1 MTADVL
7 STDLANVEP
16 LALPFVRADE
26 STLSLHFNLSTTQS
40 RMVSQRPFDLDL
52 PYTKT
57 MMGFLLALPRP
68 AHILMIGLGG
78 GSLAKFCYRH
88 MPETRM
94 TVVEINPYVKAMRQR
109 FLIPDDDTRFSVVC
123 ADGAAFVRDARPEFD
138 VILVDGFDAQ
148 GQASALSTQAFY
160 DHCRRCLTGHS
171 LMVVNLDEGHPDHLL
186 FVQRIRQA
194 FADQVLMLDVDERDN
209 CIVLA
214 GKGVSLAASDM
225 SLNAALDHHAANVQS
240 QLRSEFERILRVVH
254 KLEPLAPDVS
264 LRFPG
269 LTF

>member
-1 MTADVL
+1 
-7 STDLANVEP
+7 
-16 LALPFVRADE
+16 
-26 STLSLHFNLSTTQS
+26 
-40 RMVSQRPFDLDL
+40 
-52 PYTKT
+52 
-57 MMGFLLALPRP
+57 
-68 AHILMIGLGG
+68 
-78 GSLAKFCYRH
+78 
-88 MPETRM
+88 M

-160 DHCRRCLTGHS
+160 DNCHRCLTGPS

-194 FADQVLMLDVDERDN
+194 FADQMLMLDVDERDN

-225 SLNAALDHHAANVQS
+225 SLNAALDHHVPDMHS
-240 QLRSEFERILRVVH
+240 QLRNEFERILRVVN
-254 KLEPLAPDVS
+254 KLEPLAPDAV
-264 LRFPG
+264 LQFPG
-269 LTF
+269 LSL